1 MALLTPAA
9 TGQPASAPPADLDRL
24 ALDAL
29 KDVHNR
35 GAELYNAHRS
45 AECLAMYDGA
55 VRAVRPFLGHRPAIQ
70 KQIDEGLADA
80 GRAGEVKLQAFRLHE
95 VIEEV
100 RVALKLELR
109 KRDTGK
115 LSVPTPQPPAGP
127 PSVMQLID
135 AARSGPVGGVV
146 RVAGRLVAGAEVMAV
161 SLTLPEPRTAHT
173 ATRADGTFQFP
184 VPLSAG
190 EYALKVVPPAGV
202 AVAAKYQEFATSGL
216 RLTVGVGPTDV
227 SLDLAGR

>member
-9 TGQPASAPPADLDRL
+9 IGQPVPVPPADLDRL

-35 GAELYNAHRS
+35 GAELYNTHRP

-55 VRAVRPFLGHRPAIQ
+55 VRAVRPFLAHRPAIQ
-70 KQIDEGLADA
+70 RQIDDGLADA
-80 GRAGEVKLQAFRLHE
+80 GRAGEVRLQAFRLHE

-100 RVALKLELR
+100 RVAIKLELR
-109 KRDTGK
+109 KLDTGK
-115 LSVPTPQPPAGP
+115 LSVPTPQPAGP

-146 RVAGRLVAGAEVMAV
+146 RAAGRLVAGAEVMAV

-173 ATRADGTFQFP
+173 ATRADGTFRFP
-184 VPLSAG
+184 APLPAG

-216 RLTVGVGPTDV
+216 RLTVGAGPTDV